1 MVITLTVFRTAFFPN
16 LNYSFSTFM
25 KLTRALL
32 SLSLL
37 LAIHPIVTSQS
48 SQSAAS
54 NDDQAGPFKPFRI
67 ISNIYYVGT
76 SDVTSYLI
84 VTPQGHILL
93 DTGYEESGPIIRA
106 NIAALG
112 FKLSDIKIMLSS
124 HAHFDHV
131 GGHADMK
138 RDTGARVFA
147 STGDAPVLESGGTK
161 TFFQIGSF
169 KPVKVDQQLNDGSPV
184 SLGGTTLVAHVTPG
198 HTAGNTAWTTTVA
211 ENGKDYRVVF
221 VSSMSINPGVH
232 LVNFAPWPNIA
243 DAYAKSFQLLKALPC
258 DIFLGPHAGFFNL
271 AEKASRMSKT
281 GVNPFIDPEGYKQ
294 YIARFERL
302 YNEQLTQERK

>member
-1 MVITLTVFRTAFFPN
+1 MKTIRTLLILSVVIIFQ
-16 LNYSFSTFM
+16 S
-25 KLTRALL
+25 
-32 SLSLL
+32 
-37 LAIHPIVTSQS
+37 IVAAQDK
-48 SQSAAS
+48 QVAAS
-54 NDDQAGPFKPFRI
+54 TSDQAGPFKPFRI

-84 VTPQGHILL
+84 VTPNGHILL
-93 DTGYEESGPIIRA
+93 DTGYEESAPIIKA
-106 NIAALG
+106 NIAELG

-138 RDTGARVFA
+138 RETGARVFA
-147 STGDAPVLESGGTK
+147 SAGDTPVLESGGTK

-169 KPVKVDQQLNDGSPV
+169 KPVKVDQVLNDGSRV
-184 SLGGTTLVAHVTPG
+184 TLQDTTLVAHVTPG
-198 HTAGNTAWTTTVA
+198 HTAGNTAWTTTVT
-211 ENGKDYRVVF
+211 ENGKQYRVVF

-232 LVNFAPWPNIA
+232 MVNFAPWPDIA
-243 DAYAKSFQLLKALPC
+243 DAYARSFQALRALPC

-271 AEKASRMSKT
+271 QERAARMDKAGT
-281 GVNPFIDPEGYKQ
+281 NPFVDTNGYKN

-302 YNEQLTQERK
+302 YHEQLKQESK

>member
-1 MVITLTVFRTAFFPN
+1 MKTIRTLLILSVVIIF
-16 LNYSFSTFM
+16 
-25 KLTRALL
+25 
-32 SLSLL
+32 
-37 LAIHPIVTSQS
+37 QS
-48 SQSAAS
+48 IAAAQNKPVAAS
-54 NDDQAGPFKPFRI
+54 TSDQAGPFKPFRI

-84 VTPQGHILL
+84 VTPNGHILL
-93 DTGYEESGPIIRA
+93 DTGYEESAPIIKA
-106 NIAALG
+106 NIAELG

-138 RDTGARVFA
+138 RETGARVFA
-147 STGDAPVLESGGTK
+147 SAGDTPVLESGGTK

-169 KPVKVDQQLNDGSPV
+169 KPVKVDHVLNDGSRV
-184 SLGGTTLVAHVTPG
+184 TLGDTTLVAHVTPG
-198 HTAGNTAWTTTVA
+198 HTAGNTAWTTTVT
-211 ENGKDYRVVF
+211 ENGKQYRVVF

-232 LVNFAPWPNIA
+232 MVNFAPWPDIA
-243 DAYAKSFQLLKALPC
+243 DAYAKSFQALRALPC

-271 AEKASRMSKT
+271 QDKAARMDKAGT
-281 GVNPFIDPEGYKQ
+281 NPFVDTNGYKN

-302 YNEQLTQERK
+302 YHEQLKQESK

>member
-1 MVITLTVFRTAFFPN
+1 MKTIRTLLILSVVIIF
-16 LNYSFSTFM
+16 
-25 KLTRALL
+25 
-32 SLSLL
+32 
-37 LAIHPIVTSQS
+37 QS
-48 SQSAAS
+48 IAPAQNKQVAAS
-54 NDDQAGPFKPFRI
+54 TSDQAGPFKPFRI

-84 VTPQGHILL
+84 VTPNGHILL
-93 DTGYEESGPIIRA
+93 DTGYEESAPIIKA
-106 NIAALG
+106 NIAELG

-138 RDTGARVFA
+138 RETGARVFA
-147 STGDAPVLESGGTK
+147 SAGDTPVLESGGTK

-169 KPVKVDQQLNDGSPV
+169 KPVKVDHVLNDGSRV
-184 SLGGTTLVAHVTPG
+184 TLGDTTLVAHVTPG
-198 HTAGNTAWTTTVA
+198 HTAGNTAWTTTVT
-211 ENGKDYRVVF
+211 ENGKQYRVVF

-232 LVNFAPWPNIA
+232 MVNFAPWPDIA
-243 DAYAKSFQLLKALPC
+243 DAYAKSFQALRALPC

-271 AEKASRMSKT
+271 QEKAARMDKAGT
-281 GVNPFIDPEGYKQ
+281 NPFVDTNGYKN

-302 YNEQLTQERK
+302 YHEQLKQESK

>member
-1 MVITLTVFRTAFFPN
+1 MKTIRTLLILSVVIIF
-16 LNYSFSTFM
+16 
-25 KLTRALL
+25 
-32 SLSLL
+32 
-37 LAIHPIVTSQS
+37 QS
-48 SQSAAS
+48 IAAAQNKPVAAS
-54 NDDQAGPFKPFRI
+54 TSDQAGPFKPFRI

-84 VTPQGHILL
+84 VTPNGHILL
-93 DTGYEESGPIIRA
+93 DTGYEESAPIIKA
-106 NIAALG
+106 NIAELG

-138 RDTGARVFA
+138 RETGARVFA
-147 STGDAPVLESGGTK
+147 SAGDTPVLESGGTK

-169 KPVKVDQQLNDGSPV
+169 KPVKVDHVLNDGSRV
-184 SLGGTTLVAHVTPG
+184 TLGDTTLVAHVTPG
-198 HTAGNTAWTTTVA
+198 HTAGNTAWTTTVT
-211 ENGKDYRVVF
+211 ENGKQYRVVF

-232 LVNFAPWPNIA
+232 MVNFAPWPDIA
-243 DAYAKSFQLLKALPC
+243 DAYAKSFQALRALPC

-271 AEKASRMSKT
+271 QEKAARMDKAGT
-281 GVNPFIDPEGYKQ
+281 NPFVDTNGYKN

-302 YNEQLTQERK
+302 YNEQLKQESK

>member
-1 MVITLTVFRTAFFPN
+1 MKTIRTLLILSVVIIF
-16 LNYSFSTFM
+16 
-25 KLTRALL
+25 
-32 SLSLL
+32 
-37 LAIHPIVTSQS
+37 QS
-48 SQSAAS
+48 IAAAQNKPVAAS
-54 NDDQAGPFKPFRI
+54 TSDQAGPFKPFRI

-84 VTPQGHILL
+84 VTPNGHILL
-93 DTGYEESGPIIRA
+93 DTGYEESAPIIKA
-106 NIAALG
+106 NIAELG

-138 RDTGARVFA
+138 RETGARVFA
-147 STGDAPVLESGGTK
+147 SAGDTPVLESGGTK

-169 KPVKVDQQLNDGSPV
+169 KPVKVDHVLNDGSRV
-184 SLGGTTLVAHVTPG
+184 TLGDTTLVAHVTPG
-198 HTAGNTAWTTTVA
+198 HTAGNTAWTTTVT
-211 ENGKDYRVVF
+211 ENGKQYRVVF

-232 LVNFAPWPNIA
+232 MVNFAPWPDIA
-243 DAYAKSFQLLKALPC
+243 DAYAKSFQALRALPC

-271 AEKASRMSKT
+271 QEKAARMDKAGT
-281 GVNPFIDPEGYKQ
+281 NPFVDTNGYKN

-302 YNEQLTQERK
+302 YHEQLKQESK

>member
-1 MVITLTVFRTAFFPN
+1 MKTIRTLLILSVVIIF
-16 LNYSFSTFM
+16 
-25 KLTRALL
+25 
-32 SLSLL
+32 
-37 LAIHPIVTSQS
+37 QS
-48 SQSAAS
+48 IAAAQNKPVAAS
-54 NDDQAGPFKPFRI
+54 TSDQAGPFKPFRI

-84 VTPQGHILL
+84 VTPNGHILL
-93 DTGYEESGPIIRA
+93 DTGYEESAPIIKA
-106 NIAALG
+106 NIAELG

-138 RDTGARVFA
+138 RETGARVFA
-147 STGDAPVLESGGTK
+147 SAGDTPVLESGGTK

-169 KPVKVDQQLNDGSPV
+169 KPVKVDHVLNDGSRV
-184 SLGGTTLVAHVTPG
+184 TLEDTTLVAHVTPG
-198 HTAGNTAWTTTVA
+198 HTAGNTAWTTTVT
-211 ENGKDYRVVF
+211 ENGKQYRVVF

-232 LVNFAPWPNIA
+232 MVNFAPWPDIA
-243 DAYAKSFQLLKALPC
+243 DAYAKSFQALRALPC

-271 AEKASRMSKT
+271 QEKAARMDKAGT
-281 GVNPFIDPEGYKQ
+281 NPFVDTNGYKN

-302 YNEQLTQERK
+302 YHEQLKQESK

>member
-1 MVITLTVFRTAFFPN
+1 MKTIRTLLILSVVIIF
-16 LNYSFSTFM
+16 
-25 KLTRALL
+25 
-32 SLSLL
+32 
-37 LAIHPIVTSQS
+37 QS
-48 SQSAAS
+48 IAAAQNKPVAAS
-54 NDDQAGPFKPFRI
+54 TSDQAGPFKPFRI

-84 VTPQGHILL
+84 VTPNGHILL
-93 DTGYEESGPIIRA
+93 DTGYEESAPIIKA
-106 NIAALG
+106 NIAELG

-138 RDTGARVFA
+138 RETGARVFA
-147 STGDAPVLESGGTK
+147 SAGDTPVLESGGTK

-169 KPVKVDQQLNDGSPV
+169 KAVKVDHVLNDGSRV
-184 SLGGTTLVAHVTPG
+184 TLEDTTLVAHVTPG
-198 HTAGNTAWTTTVA
+198 HTAGNTAWTTTVT
-211 ENGKDYRVVF
+211 ENGKQYRVVF

-232 LVNFAPWPNIA
+232 MVNFAPWPDIA
-243 DAYAKSFQLLKALPC
+243 DAYAKSFQALRALPC

-271 AEKASRMSKT
+271 QEKAARMDKAGT
-281 GVNPFIDPEGYKQ
+281 NPFVDTNGYKN

-302 YNEQLTQERK
+302 YNEQLKQESK

>member
-1 MVITLTVFRTAFFPN
+1 
-16 LNYSFSTFM
+16 M

-37 LAIHPIVTSQS
+37 VAVYPVVTAQNG
-48 SQSAAS
+48 QVAAS
-54 NDDQAGPFKPFRI
+54 SADQAGPFKPFRI

-84 VTPQGHILL
+84 VTPNGNILL
-93 DTGYEESGPIIRA
+93 DTGFEESGPIIRA

-131 GGHADMK
+131 GGHADMQ

-169 KPVKVDQQLNDGSPV
+169 KPVKVDQVLNDGSPV
-184 SLGGTTLVAHVTPG
+184 SLGGTTLVAHVTSG
-198 HTAGNTAWTTTVA
+198 HTPGNTAWTTTVT
-211 ENGKDYRVVF
+211 ENGKEYRVVF

-232 LVNFAPWPNIA
+232 LVNFAPWPDIA

-271 AEKASRMSKT
+271 AEKASRMSKK
-281 GVNPFIDPEGYKQ
+281 GVNPFVDPDGYKN
-294 YIARFERL
+294 YLAHFERL
-302 YNEQLTQERK
+302 YNEQLKQERK